1 MGDDAF
7 EYPRHVMRCN
17 DWRLDLFPS
26 IRSAWVEGRV
36 CHNTKGLLVSVF
48 EMSND
53 TGNDRSILVRIVLA
67 FVGLGIAL
75 LGWTLMMTVFLVFI
89 GLPLF
94 IVGLAIAQAQES

>member
-1 MGDDAF
+1 
-7 EYPRHVMRCN
+7 
-17 DWRLDLFPS
+17 
-26 IRSAWVEGRV
+26 
-36 CHNTKGLLVSVF
+36 VF

-67 FVGLGIAL
+67 LIGLGIAL

>member
-1 MGDDAF
+1 MF
-7 EYPRHVMRCN
+7 V
-17 DWRLDLFPS
+17 
-26 IRSAWVEGRV
+26 
-36 CHNTKGLLVSVF
+36 
-48 EMSND
+48 MSND

-89 GLPLF
+89 GLPMF

>member
-1 MGDDAF
+1 MTGASTSS
-7 EYPRHVMRCN
+7 R
-17 DWRLDLFPS
+17 
-26 IRSAWVEGRV
+26 RSAPFSGRSDARHLGLSCGAV
-36 CHNTKGLLVSVF
+36 CHSTKGLLVSVF

-67 FVGLGIAL
+67 FIGLGIAL
-75 LGWTLMMTVFLVFI
+75 VGWTLMMTVFLVFI